1 MKLNLETL
9 EVDSFVLNQDPFSPL
24 ANAEPE
30 EPADGDEAAARSRYC
45 TLIGTCTTC
54 WDTRCN
60 CA

>member
-1 MKLNLETL
+1 MKLLLDTL
-9 EVDSFVLNQDPFSPL
+9 EVDSFVLDQDPFSL
-24 ANAEPE
+24 AVAEPE
-30 EPADGDEAAARSRYC
+30 AEPATDAAAGSRYC